1 MSNDRQEGLLEDPNA
16 GSGAGATGSAS
27 AGSTG
32 AAQSVPG
39 SGYTVT
45 SGDQGGSVGSTDR
58 SAVIEGDQGTAG
70 DVRYVTSSTAPAAD
84 VSVTDDTATVTTRA
98 ATTGS
103 DFVAQPVQAQP
114 APVQSARV
122 EGQEHL
128 TVELHEEEL
137 QAQKVT
143 RQAGEVRVTKEVV
156 EEQRTLEVPVTRE
169 QVRVTSVTPTQSAAD
184 PTQAFQEGTI
194 SVPVREEDVQVTK
207 QVRVAE
213 ELEIGKTAVQETQ
226 HVTDTVRREQLNVQE
241 VGEVEVER
249 RSERP
254 INEVVR
260 PKE

>member
-1 MSNDRQEGLLEDPNA
+1 MSNDRNEGLLEDPNA
-16 GSGAGATGSAS
+16 SPGGGSTTGVGATVS
-27 AGSTG
+27 
-32 AAQSVPG
+32 G
-39 SGYTVT
+39 SGYTAT
-45 SGDQGGSVGSTDR
+45 SGDQGGSVGATDR
-58 SAVIEGDQGTAG
+58 SAVIEGDQGTEG

-84 VSVTDDTATVTTRA
+84 VSVTDDTTTVTTRA
-98 ATTGS
+98 VTTGS
-103 DFVAQPVQAQP
+103 DFVAQPTPAQPVQAQP

-137 QAQKVT
+137 QAQKVS
-143 RQAGEVRVTKEVV
+143 RQGGEVRVTKEVV

-184 PTQAFQEGTI
+184 PSQAFQEGTI

-226 HVTDTVRREQLNVQE
+226 RVTDTVRREQLNVQE

-249 RSERP
+249 LSERP